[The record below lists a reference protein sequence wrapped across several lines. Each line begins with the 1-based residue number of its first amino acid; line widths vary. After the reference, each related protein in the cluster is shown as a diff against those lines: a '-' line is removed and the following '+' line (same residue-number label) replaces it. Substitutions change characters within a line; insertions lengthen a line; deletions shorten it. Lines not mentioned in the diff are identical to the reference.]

1 MIGRHLTLVVA
12 ISAVTGWL
20 LAVLFGDVSWLAEL
34 MALLKITFLNALRL
48 IIGPLIFFS
57 LITGILSLGD
67 ARRFRTLG
75 MATLGYYLGTTAV
88 AIAIG
93 LFVVFALDPFA
104 DSGAAL
110 ALAPGAS
117 AAPGSGVEIISLDD
131 PSLFGVASSLL
142 RQALVN
148 PISAL
153 ANLNIIGIVSN
164 ALLLGLAGLFVL
176 DRDSPFRHVV
186 TEVTNIIYKL
196 TSWIVMLVP
205 LGVLAITF
213 ELSGQFSGQLL
224 GQLFE
229 FALIVVGATLVHGL
243 IVLPLVARV
252 FGGTRPVPLF
262 RAIAR
267 PLLVAFTTSSSSATL
282 PVSMQ
287 AAREQLDVE
296 PGIASFVLPLGA
308 TMNMDGTALFEG
320 IAAVFLAHLFGIELS
335 TIGTLT
341 VFLMAMIASIGAPG
355 VPSGSMAGMQ
365 MVMLAVGIP
374 LEAIGILLLIERPL
388 DTIRTAVNVEG
399 DLVGTLVAKRVAKR
413 VAERAAAKN
422 ATRDPAPARSSSAG
436 ASQ

>member
-12 ISAVTGWL
+12 ISAVTGWS
-20 LAVLFGDVSWLAEL
+20 LAMLFGDVSWLAEL
-34 MALLKITFLNALRL
+34 MALLKIAFLNALRL

-75 MATLGYYLGTTAV
+75 MTTLIYYLGTTAV

-104 DSGAAL
+104 DSGAML
-110 ALAPGAS
+110 AVAPGAV
-117 AAPGSGVEIISLDD
+117 GSEVEIISLDD

-213 ELSGQFSGQLL
+213 EMSGQFSGQLL
-224 GQLFE
+224 AQLFE

-243 IVLPLVARV
+243 IVLPLLARI
-252 FGGTRPVPLF
+252 FGGTRPAPLF

-355 VPSGSMAGMQ
+355 IPSGSMAGMQ

-399 DLVGTLVAKRVAKR
+399 DLVGTLVAKRVAER
-413 VAERAAAKN
+413 AAERAAAKS
-422 ATRDPAPARSSSAG
+422 AKRDPVPPRSSSAG
-436 ASQ
+436 APQ

>member
-1 MIGRHLTLVVA
+1 VITRHLTLVVA
-12 ISAVTGWL
+12 LCALLGWL
-20 LAVLFGDVSWLAEL
+20 LAMLFGDVGWLVNS
-34 MALLKITFLNALRL
+34 MALLKIAFLSALRM

-57 LITGILSLGD
+57 LITGVLSLGD
-67 ARRFRTLG
+67 VRRFRTLG
-75 MATLGYYLGTTAV
+75 MTTLSYYLATTAI

-93 LFVVFALDPFA
+93 LCVVYVLEPFA
-104 DSGAAL
+104 DQGATL
-110 ALAPGAS
+110 T
-117 AAPGSGVEIISLDD
+117 AAPSANVAIIALDD
-131 PSLFGVASSLL
+131 PSLFGVARSLL
-142 RQALVN
+142 SQALVN

-153 ANLNIIGIVSN
+153 VNLNIIGIVCN
-164 ALLLGLAGLFVL
+164 ALLLGIAGLFVL
-176 DRDSPFRHVV
+176 DRESPFRHAV
-186 TEVTNIIYKL
+186 TEVTNMIYKL
-196 TSWIVMLVP
+196 TGWIVTLVP

-213 ELSGQFSGQLL
+213 ELSGQFSPALLAQLL
-224 GQLFE
+224 E
-229 FALIVVGATLVHGL
+229 FALVVVGATLVHGL
-243 IVLPLVARV
+243 IVLPLLARV
-252 FGGTRPVPLF
+252 FGGTGPVPLF

-287 AAREQLDVE
+287 AARDELEVE

-399 DLVGTLVAKRVAKR
+399 DLVGCLVAKKFA
-413 VAERAAAKN
+413 
-422 ATRDPAPARSSSAG
+422 SAG
-436 ASQ
+436 AAHDIAPRDAGPHDTGKRAAGAPR

>member
-1 MIGRHLTLVVA
+1 MITRHLTLVVA
-12 ISAVTGWL
+12 ASALLGWL
-20 LAVLFGDVSWLAEL
+20 LAMSFGDVSWLAEL

-75 MATLGYYLGTTAV
+75 LTTLGYYLTTTAI

-93 LFVVFALDPFA
+93 LCVVYVLDPFA
-104 DSGAAL
+104 DQGAML
-110 ALAPGAS
+110 SAPPS
-117 AAPGSGVEIISLDD
+117 HDVEIIALDD
-131 PSLFGVASSLL
+131 PSLLGVARSLL
-142 RQALVN
+142 SQALVN

-176 DRDSPFRHVV
+176 DRDSPFRHAV
-186 TEVTNIIYKL
+186 TEVTNMIYKL
-196 TSWIVMLVP
+196 TGWIVTLVP

-224 GQLFE
+224 TQLLE

-243 IVLPLVARV
+243 IVLPLLAWV
-252 FGGTRPVPLF
+252 FGGIPPL
-262 RAIAR
+262 RLLTGIAR

-287 AAREQLDVE
+287 TARERLDVE
-296 PGIASFVLPLGA
+296 PAIASFVLPLGA

-335 TIGTLT
+335 TIGTLM

-399 DLVGTLVAKRVAKR
+399 DLIGCLVAKRF
-413 VAERAAAKN
+413 AAGSA
-422 ATRDPAPARSSSAG
+422 AGEAAPG
-436 ASQ
+436 ASGAAPFGVTK

>member
-1 MIGRHLTLVVA
+1 MIGRHLTLAVA
-12 ISAVTGWL
+12 ISAVAGWL
-20 LAVLFGDVSWLAEL
+20 LALLFSEVSWLAEL
-34 MALLKITFLNALRL
+34 MALLKIGFLNALRL

-75 MATLGYYLGTTAV
+75 LTTLGYYLGTTAI

-93 LFVVFALDPFA
+93 LCVVFVLEPFA
-104 DSGAAL
+104 GEGQTL
-110 ALAPGAS
+110 AVTPS
-117 AAPGSGVEIISLDD
+117 DTGVEIISLDD
-131 PSLFGVASSLL
+131 PSLFGVARSLL

-153 ANLNIIGIVSN
+153 ADLNIIGIVSN

-176 DRDSPFRHVV
+176 DRESPFRHAV

-196 TSWIVMLVP
+196 TGWIVTLVP

-224 GQLFE
+224 AQLFE
-229 FALIVVGATLVHGL
+229 FALVVVGATLVHGL
-243 IVLPLVARV
+243 IVLPLLARV
-252 FGGTRPVPLF
+252 LGGTNPVPLF

-399 DLVGTLVAKRVAKR
+399 DLVGCLVAKRVA
-413 VAERAAAKN
+413 EDRAARN
-422 ATRDPAPARSSSAG
+422 ASRSMPPRSPEPPAGGTAG
-436 ASQ
+436 AAP